1 MRRDF
6 VAGILGVV
14 ATSFLIYRNYYKS
27 KTTYRRFDISP
38 LVYKPDIQPVDT
50 KKTYVLPVYSEP
62 VEELPKYQPKY
73 TVDIN
78 LPKYQDEYSLDTYME
93 LPLETE
99 GKTHYTDVLY
109 KGIDEDIP
117 SSEPTF
123 VKYLRFQCTETR
135 NDVELTVHVGGFK
148 FFQGHEVSSKKPLNI
163 WNPHTGITKR
173 YTQEPWIDSDQRMLV
188 FQFAEPVVVTH
199 YEMKSS
205 TESPNFDPVHW
216 KLEGSM
222 SGTYWTILD
231 DRTNSETAFPK
242 ARGKVAR
249 YIVRH
254 V

>member
-14 ATSFLIYRNYYKS
+14 AASFLIYRNYYQS
-27 KTTYRRFDISP
+27 NTTYRKFEISP
-38 LVYKPDIQPVDT
+38 TVYKPDILPVDT
-50 KKTYVLPVYSEP
+50 KKKYTVTAYSEP
-62 VEELPKYQPKY
+62 VQEQPKYQAKY
-73 TVDIN
+73 TIDID

-99 GKTHYTDVLY
+99 GKTHCTDILY
-109 KGIDEDIP
+109 KGIDESIP
-117 SSEPTF
+117 SLEPTF
-123 VKYLRFQCTETR
+123 VKYLRFQCTEIR
-135 NDVELTVHVGGFK
+135 NETELTVHVGGFK
-148 FFQGHEVSSKKPLNI
+148 FFQGHEVSSTKPMNI

-173 YTQEPWIDSDQRMLV
+173 YKQESWTDSDQRILI

-199 YEMKSS
+199 YEIKSS
-205 TESPNFDPVHW
+205 TESADFDPIHW

-231 DRTNSETAFPK
+231 DRTNSETAFPIV
-242 ARGKVAR
+242 RGRVAR
-249 YIVRH
+249 YVVRS